1 MGRLA
6 SSSSS
11 SRARPPPSVVAPGR
25 RRATTTTTTTT
36 NAAAAAAAADEG
48 SATSTSFAS
57 LASSSSLHADV
68 ARALSALGFDDATT
82 TQAAAIPSIAAN
94 DDVVLAAE
102 TGSGKTFAYL
112 APIIS
117 NLTARNA
124 VGVGRVGA
132 LILCPNATL
141 CAQVAAAA
149 DSLRRADGATPL
161 VRTVALTPNAMLDD
175 RNLPDVVVATP
186 ARAAADVLRFNDGGW
201 RRGNFHPA
209 VVHIRHVV
217 FDEADALLSGGY
229 LRAVRGCFDVL
240 YREEKLAALGL
251 TAPPASDDDADV
263 ASADSSDLGDVAA
276 DRDSADVTADPG
288 WTGDAK
294 RNDAAYEK
302 DWRDDHDD
310 VGGGGGGRDRD
321 RRPRGYHR
329 GPALGGKGLVGSGAG
344 RDFRRQYVFAAATV
358 MSNGKKTPGAI
369 IRHGFPDAR
378 WVQGKRLHMAVER
391 CVLLTLVPVRPRR
404 RGERRSLRT
413 FPGVHI
419 RPPLGFNAR
428 LRRLSTPTYAFELH
442 PDVRLEMERPSESR
456 RSGSRWTIARART
469 RSGRRSASPWRKV
482 RTHLLLTWTKLT
494 PTCRDAIGR
503 WCS

>member
-1 MGRLA
+1 
-6 SSSSS
+6 
-11 SRARPPPSVVAPGR
+11 
-25 RRATTTTTTTT
+25 
-36 NAAAAAAAADEG
+36 
-48 SATSTSFAS
+48 
-57 LASSSSLHADV
+57 
-68 ARALSALGFDDATT
+68 
-82 TQAAAIPSIAAN
+82 
-94 DDVVLAAE
+94 
-102 TGSGKTFAYL
+102 
-112 APIIS
+112 
-117 NLTARNA
+117 
-124 VGVGRVGA
+124 
-132 LILCPNATL
+132 
-141 CAQVAAAA
+141 
-149 DSLRRADGATPL
+149 
-161 VRTVALTPNAMLDD
+161 MLDD

-391 CVLLTLVPVRPRR
+391 VTQEWISVDDRTRADALGTALGIPLAKRSDAPSADVDKTDADVSRRDRTMVFVNSSDACEAVAAEVSRQGLHRVASFHADVDASSRAARLAAFARGELDVLVCTDSAARGVDVPGVTHVVQAEFAGNAVDYLHRIGRTARAGAPGRVTNLYGEVNADLVAAVRDAAR
-404 RGERRSLRT
+404 RGEGVESAFSRKRSFRKKYKKYGPSRT
-413 FPGVHI
+413 APQ
-419 RPPLGFNAR
+419 N
-428 LRRLSTPTYAFELH
+428 
-442 PDVRLEMERPSESR
+442 
-456 RSGSRWTIARART
+456 
-469 RSGRRSASPWRKV
+469 RK
-482 RTHLLLTWTKLT
+482 
-494 PTCRDAIGR
+494 
-503 WCS
+503 